1 MDRLDDTSVLIV
13 DDDEE
18 TLSLYVRAL
27 EKMGARVSAARDAAS
42 ALTQL
47 DAARPDIVLC
57 DLHLPGTDGYEL
69 LEQMR
74 ASANGADLPV
84 VAISGSHPALEAER
98 CKAAGF
104 RDHLTKPVKLDVI
117 VSTIHR
123 YGHVAR

>member
-1 MDRLDDTSVLIV
+1 MERLDDTSVLIV
-13 DDDEE
+13 DDDTE
-18 TLSLYVRAL
+18 TLALYVRAL
-27 EKMGARVSAARDAAS
+27 EKMGARVSAASDAAS

-57 DLHLPGTDGYEL
+57 DLHLPGTDGYAL
-69 LEQMR
+69 LEQIQAR
-74 ASANGADLPV
+74 TADLPV
-84 VAISGSHPALEAER
+84 IAISGSHPALEAER

-104 RDHLTKPVKLDVI
+104 RDHLTKPVKLDLI